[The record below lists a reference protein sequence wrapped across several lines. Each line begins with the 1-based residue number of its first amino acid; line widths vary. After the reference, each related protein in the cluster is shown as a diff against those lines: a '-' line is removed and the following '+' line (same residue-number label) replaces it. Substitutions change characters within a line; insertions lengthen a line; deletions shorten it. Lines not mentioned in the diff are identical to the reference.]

1 MAVRAWPHDSRA
13 MALGEE
19 LWTPSSLGSRL
30 RSGLCQPGS
39 PARPSTL
46 RPPCEAAAKAVSR
59 PVTPQAEA
67 RTADGPLCLPRSRG
81 WEGVAPETRSGGA
94 ARGGVLRP
102 HPQPRPLGTEAPAA
116 HLGEGGHRHAVGPL
130 LEGAGRL
137 RGEGSGRRTVVG
149 RREGQ
154 VVLVQEVARAA
165 ALPLLQAAGAQGRR
179 SRPGRPSRH
188 PARPGAPRLSPSKG
202 GTKAALAAWLAAALA
217 VWPAARRARRDPGGL
232 RGRGDS
238 APAAAR
244 PFRGSHE
251 GEGISGPHGR
261 YLGPHVHTLPAG
273 PGPSVGVEPRPRQAA
288 DRATPCGARWPLG
301 CSDPSPQSTSA
312 PSSTARAE
320 KALEAQP
327 SSVPRGL
334 GATLRGARPQSPTV
348 TTARAKGQLLGVGAL
363 TSCATCH
370 CRRCPAP
377 WCRRRGTSPACN
389 TRPR

>member
-67 RTADGPLCLPRSRG
+67 RTADGPLCLPWSRG

-102 HPQPRPLGTEAPAA
+102 HPQPQPLGTEAPAA

-165 ALPLLQAAGAQGRR
+165 ALPLLQAARAQGRR

-202 GTKAALAAWLAAALA
+202 GDEGCPRGLAGGRTRCVARGRACQEGPGRLAEPRPTATLPPRPLGPSVAPTRARGSRGLMGDAWGLMCILCLQGLGPVWVWSPDPDRPQTGPPHAAPDGLWGAQTPPHRAPLH
-217 VWPAARRARRDPGGL
+217 PAARPGL
-232 RGRGDS
+232 RRHWKPSQALCREGSGR
-238 APAAAR
+238 
-244 PFRGSHE
+244 
-251 GEGISGPHGR
+251 
-261 YLGPHVHTLPAG
+261 L
-273 PGPSVGVEPRPRQAA
+273 
-288 DRATPCGARWPLG
+288 
-301 CSDPSPQSTSA
+301 
-312 PSSTARAE
+312 
-320 KALEAQP
+320 
-327 SSVPRGL
+327 
-334 GATLRGARPQSPTV
+334 
-348 TTARAKGQLLGVGAL
+348 
-363 TSCATCH
+363 
-370 CRRCPAP
+370 
-377 WCRRRGTSPACN
+377 
-389 TRPR
+389 

>member
-202 GTKAALAAWLAAALA
+202 GTKAALTAWLAAALA
-217 VWPAARRARRDPGGL
+217 VWPAAGRARRDPGGL
-232 RGRGDS
+232 RSRGPQRLCPRGRSALPWLPRGRGDLGASWEMPGASCAYS
-238 APAAAR
+238 AC
-244 PFRGSHE
+244 
-251 GEGISGPHGR
+251 
-261 YLGPHVHTLPAG
+261 
-273 PGPSVGVEPRPRQAA
+273 
-288 DRATPCGARWPLG
+288 RAWAQCGCGAPTPTGRRQGHP
-301 CSDPSPQSTSA
+301 T
-312 PSSTARAE
+312 R
-320 KALEAQP
+320 
-327 SSVPRGL
+327 
-334 GATLRGARPQSPTV
+334 RPMAS
-348 TTARAKGQLLGVGAL
+348 GAL
-363 TSCATCH
+363 
-370 CRRCPAP
+370 
-377 WCRRRGTSPACN
+377 
-389 TRPR
+389 RPLPTEHLCTQQHGQG